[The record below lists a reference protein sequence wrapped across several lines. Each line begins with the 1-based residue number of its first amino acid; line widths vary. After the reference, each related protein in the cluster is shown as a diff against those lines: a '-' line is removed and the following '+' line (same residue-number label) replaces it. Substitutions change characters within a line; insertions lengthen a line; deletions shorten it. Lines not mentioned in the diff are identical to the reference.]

1 MRSAVVILL
10 LMYASVAGATSFP
23 EFPFCPLGGPTG
35 WMNRITG
42 YDDYDGYDRYNRY
55 DRYPPPG
62 YYPSPYYQPD
72 WRYSTQPGTQCDP
85 SRHTCFRR

>member
-10 LMYASVAGATSFP
+10 LAHASVAGATSFP
-23 EFPFCPLGGPTG
+23 EVPFCPFGGPTG

-42 YDDYDGYDRYNRY
+42 YDGYDRY

-62 YYPSPYYQPD
+62 YYPSYPSPYYQPE
-72 WRYSTQPGTQCDP
+72 WRYVTQPGIQCDP
-85 SRHTCFRR
+85 DRQSCIRR